1 MSTEEF
7 KLDKTLY
14 KGRPAERRIPKEEAC
29 YDLLDSLG
37 IEYYRVDHD
46 PADTVEKCHI
56 IEDILGVKVTKN
68 LFLRNRQCT
77 NWYMLMMP
85 GDKPFH
91 TKDLSKQL
99 GIARLS
105 FGESDMM
112 EKFLDITPGSV
123 SILGLMNDK
132 DRKVRLLIDRDILE
146 SEYIRCHPCIN
157 TSTLKIKTKD
167 AMKVIFPYLR
177 HVPTIVILPDSREQ
191 ETKGEGGPD
200 V

>member
-1 MSTEEF
+1 MDTF
-7 KLDKTLY
+7 NIDKHIY
-14 KGRPAERRIPKEEAC
+14 KGRPADKRIPKEEAC

-37 IEYYRVDHD
+37 IEYWRVDHD
-46 PADTVEKCHI
+46 PADTIEKCHL
-56 IEDILGVKVTKN
+56 IEDLINVNVCKN
-68 LFLRNRQCT
+68 LFLRNRQAT
-77 NWYMLMMP
+77 NWYMLMML

-112 EKFLDITPGSV
+112 QKFTDLTPGSV

-132 DRKVRLLIDRDILE
+132 DRKVRLLVDRDILE
-146 SEYIRCHPCIN
+146 GEYIRCHPCIN
-157 TSTLKIKTKD
+157 TSTLKIRTKD
-167 AMKVIFPYLR
+167 AMEILFPYLR
-177 HVPTIVILPDSREQ
+177 HIPTIVTLPDSRLEAQ
-191 ETKGEGGPD
+191 ETEEN